1 MGIDISSKLMVGLDY
16 EDVGVWLEDQWEI
29 LGLEE
34 GDSSVGELL
43 EELGLDHASPYYDSG
58 SEDWFIGYSIPNY
71 QSVGDTVRALEEA
84 QENFEKI
91 TGMMPVVRGGADV
104 Y

>member
-16 EDVGVWLEDQWEI
+16 EDVGVWLEDQWDV

-34 GDSSVGELL
+34 GDLSVGELL

-58 SEDWFIGYSIPNY
+58 SEDWFIGFSILNY
-71 QSVGDTVRALEEA
+71 QSVEDTIKALKQA
-84 QENFEKI
+84 QSTFNAL
-91 TGMMPVVRGGADV
+91 TGLNPVVRGGAHAW
-104 Y
+104 